1 VDSSAPILPL
11 LQRTGPGVALQ
22 DVIDAI
28 PDEVVLLDES
38 GTISLVNVAWRR
50 FAENNGLAPE
60 RAGAGVSYLRV
71 CERGAVPSGLTE
83 PDRPGWWPAL
93 GHAQAADVAGSL
105 RDLLS
110 GNRTSFECEYPCH
123 SGTQERYFA
132 MHAERLPG
140 GVLIVHRDVTR
151 LRTSGME
158 AAAATSLDTLT
169 RVLNRYGLAARLTTE
184 VAMAKHRGHPLSA
197 VVVNCDELRAIN
209 THHGVIL
216 GDVALAE
223 VARRVRESVRPDDAV
238 ARIGGDE
245 FVVLLRGQ
253 DVAVAMQVADRIR
266 QAVGQRPISESHGPV
281 KLTVSVAVV
290 AVDPRTD
297 TLDPLLRE
305 LDLAMRNSKRVG
317 RNRVTTST
325 IPPLGERDRR
335 ALVTAAMSRLQVAAQ
350 DLVELQH
357 GRKVGVELLVRG
369 PRGEL
374 ESPVDL
380 FRTAVE
386 CDLLGTLDEACLR
399 ACLSQAHRFGAA
411 DVHINVYPGTLLGLW
426 PEQLMRFLAHGAR
439 PERICLE
446 LCEQQ
451 IVGRPDYLVDRLR
464 ALRALG
470 FRIAVDD
477 VGFGNSCL
485 ESLVVLEPDIV
496 KIDRCFVTGASTHP
510 PLAKNLERLLRVAR
524 TLGATSVVE
533 GVEDAAD
540 AELARALGAEC
551 GQGFLWSRPRLL
563 SAPVAAGAS
572 APA

>member
-1 VDSSAPILPL
+1 M
-11 LQRTGPGVALQ
+11 ALQ

-28 PDEVVLLDES
+28 PDEVVLLDDS
-38 GTISLVNVAWRR
+38 GIISLVNVAWRR
-50 FAENNGLAPE
+50 FVEDNGVSQE
-60 RAGAGVSYLRV
+60 RAGAGISYLRA
-71 CERGAVPSGLTE
+71 CERGGVPIVPAEADTAGL
-83 PDRPGWWPAL
+83 WPTL
-93 GHAQAADVAGSL
+93 GFGNAADVAGSL

-110 GNRTSFECEYPCH
+110 GNRTSFQCEYPCH
-123 SGTQERYFA
+123 SGPHERYFT

-140 GVLIVHRDVTR
+140 GVLIVHRDITH
-151 LRTSGME
+151 LRASGME
-158 AAAATSLDTLT
+158 TASATSVDALT
-169 RVLNRYGLAARLTTE
+169 RVLNRYGLAARLTAE
-184 VAMAKHRGHPLSA
+184 VAMARQRGHALSA

-266 QAVGQRPISESHGPV
+266 LAVGQRAISESHGPV
-281 KLTVSVAVV
+281 KLTVSVAVA

-305 LDLAMRNSKRVG
+305 LDTAMRNSKRVG

-325 IPPLGERDRR
+325 IPPIGERDRR
-335 ALVTAAMSRLQVAAQ
+335 ARMTEAMGQLQVAAQ

-357 GRKVGVELLVRG
+357 GQKIGVELLVRG

-399 ACLSQAHRFGAA
+399 ACLSQAYRFGAA

-426 PEQLMRFLAHGAR
+426 PEHLLGFLTNGAR
-439 PERICLE
+439 PDRICLE

-451 IVGRPDYLVDRLR
+451 LVGRPDYLVDRLR

-496 KIDRCFVTGASTHP
+496 KIDRCFVTGVAAHP
-510 PLAKNLERLLRVAR
+510 TLAKNLERLIRVAKA
-524 TLGATSVVE
+524 LGATTVVE
-533 GVEDAAD
+533 GIEHAAD

-563 SAPVAAGAS
+563 G